1 MQRRR
6 FQNEV
11 ATGKLTLP
19 VTIMLSTILWI
30 VVFFLKPMPKVG
42 NPYLF
47 WQELMKW
54 IPSGNIDNILSFLFY
69 GMTGY
74 LLIECN
80 NAYSIIRVRTSLQ
93 ASIYFLMILAF
104 TFLHN
109 LNVGCILSPCLGV
122 SLYFLFRSYQRQQPV
137 GYIFHS
143 MLPIGLGSLFF
154 PPFLFLTPIFYL
166 GAYTFKSLTIRTFFA
181 GIVGLCVPYWF
192 LLGHAFFYN
201 QMELF
206 YTPFQELV
214 TFIPIDYSQ
223 LSIASILSM
232 GITVLLLIV
241 SSIHYFVTSY
251 QDKIRTRFYLNF
263 LIFIAISIVIF
274 WLLQPQHADVLL
286 QLLLPVTAL
295 LTGHLFTLTNTKVSN
310 LFFIFSILL
319 LITIT
324 CYNLWML

>member
-19 VTIMLSTILWI
+19 VTIITSTILWI
-30 VVFFLKPMPKVG
+30 VMFFLKPTPKAD

-47 WQELMKW
+47 WQELIKW
-54 IPSGNIDNILSFLFY
+54 IPSEGIDNILDFLLY
-69 GMTGY
+69 GITGY

-104 TFLHN
+104 AFLHS

-137 GYIFHS
+137 GYMFHS
-143 MLPIGLGSLFF
+143 MLPIGLGSLLF
-154 PPFLFLTPIFYL
+154 PQFLFLTPILYL
-166 GAYTFKSLTIRTFFA
+166 GAYNFKALTIRTFFA
-181 GIVGLCVPYWF
+181 GIVGLSLPYWF
-192 LLGHAFFYN
+192 LLGHAFFYS
-201 QMELF
+201 QMEMF
-206 YTPFQELV
+206 YVPFQELT
-214 TFIPIDYSQ
+214 TFVPIDYSQ
-223 LSIASILSM
+223 LSIMSILSM
-232 GITVLLLIV
+232 GITVFLLIV

-251 QDKIRTRFYLNF
+251 QDKIRTRSYLNF
-263 LIFIAISIVIF
+263 LILIAIEVIIF

-295 LTGHLFTLTNTKVSN
+295 LTGHLFALSNTKASN